1 MEQLVRAAIDGQ
13 QAAFEQLVEAE
24 KSKLLA
30 KAYSYVGNKEDASD
44 IVQETLLQAFK
55 SMHQLKEPKYFS
67 TWLFKILIRQCFA
80 FLRLKKRTL
89 VVETELIQQQLIEQ
103 EQSMNYEIVHEALS
117 LLRKDYQ
124 TVLILFYFYDFKVQE
139 ITYLL
144 DKPIN
149 TIKMYL
155 HRGRIQLKKQLEQ
168 RMNKPIKQK
177 EVIHMLKEQLAKLAL
192 NFVSIPDN
200 YQLLVED
207 YSIEQATFM
216 WSTDDLEEGIEV
228 SLDPNGKLLDLTR
241 PPSTTGTLV
250 TTQQQQAIAEQ
261 FLTEQYTEAL
271 DYLTVSTIIE
281 KEDETK
287 FLYEQFVGGYPLESY
302 YTKIIV
308 SKFGEIID
316 FKYNGYT
323 KAPPKFPTQLASKDR
338 ILQQLFKAPWTLS
351 MKYLVSDNYS
361 VAQSGLYPIYES
373 PIVYQSFNAIDGKAL
388 FEEEVEEDVAS
399 FTKFPYVQP
408 LEKQTTLENII
419 GVTDCMEKLREVEMD
434 ENTLGIVWRKKDW
447 KAPKDKSM
455 KNFLLER
462 MEDTVKA
469 KVDKHSR
476 KLKEFMWFKERTG
489 ELDLSFEACC
499 DIACTFIATYF
510 KEYVPYVQLQI
521 KKPSFNEVNRA
532 FFTFPLHVAHGL
544 QIEGE
549 HFYVGVDKTT
559 GFIDTF
565 RSPRIDLELLYSYDS
580 PTIQPIENVIP
591 VLKEADAFLQWSR
604 QYDENKNDEV
614 LQYRLG
620 QSETKQR
627 IVGID
632 ATTGQLIVS
641 KF

>member
-1 MEQLVRAAIDGQ
+1 MEQLVRSAIDGQ

-30 KAYSYVGNKEDASD
+30 KAYSYIGNREDAAD

-80 FLRLKKRTL
+80 YLQQRKRTL

-103 EQSMNYEIVHEALS
+103 EQSMNYEFVHEALS

-124 TVLILFYFYDFKVQE
+124 TVLILFYFYYFKVQE
-139 ITYLL
+139 TAYLL

-149 TIKMYL
+149 TIKMFL

-168 RMNKPIKQK
+168 SMNKPIKQK

-207 YSIEQATFM
+207 YSKEQATFM
-216 WSTDDLEEGIEV
+216 WSTDELEEGIEV

-250 TTQQQQAIAEQ
+250 TMQQQQAIADQ
-261 FLTEQYTEAL
+261 FLTAQYTEAL
-271 DYLTVSTIIE
+271 DYLAVSTIIE

-287 FLYEQFVGGYPLESY
+287 FLYKQFVGGYPLASY

-308 SKFGEIID
+308 SKYGEIID

-323 KAPPKFPTQLASKDR
+323 KAPPKILTQLASKDR
-338 ILQQLFKAPWTLS
+338 ILQQVLKAPWALS
-351 MKYLVSDNYS
+351 MKYLVSGNYS

-373 PIVYQSFNAIDGKAL
+373 PIVYQSFNAIDGKTL
-388 FEEEVEEDVAS
+388 FEEEDEKEAS

-408 LEKQTTLENII
+408 LKKQKTLENII
-419 GVTDCMEKLREVEMD
+419 GVTDCMGKLREVEMD
-434 ENTLGIVWRKKDW
+434 ESTLGIVWRKKDW
-447 KAPKDKSM
+447 QAPKDKSLE
-455 KNFLLER
+455 NFLLER
-462 MEDTVKA
+462 IEDTVKA

-476 KLKEFMWFKERTG
+476 KLKEFNWFKERTG
-489 ELDLSFEACC
+489 ELELSFEACR

-510 KEYVPYVQLQI
+510 KEYIPYLQLQI
-521 KKPSFNEVNRA
+521 EEPSFNEMNRA
-532 FFTFPLHVAHGL
+532 YFTFPLYVAHGL

-549 HFYVGVDKTT
+549 RFYVGVNKTT
-559 GFIDTF
+559 GFIDTLW
-565 RSPRIDLELLYSYDS
+565 SPRIDLKLLDSYDCA
-580 PTIQPIENVIP
+580 TIQPLENVISA
-591 VLKEADAFLQWSR
+591 LKEADAFLQWSC
-604 QYDENKNDEV
+604 QYDDNKNDEV

-620 QSETKQR
+620 QSKTKQR

-632 ATTGQLIVS
+632 ATTGQFIVS
-641 KF
+641 KL